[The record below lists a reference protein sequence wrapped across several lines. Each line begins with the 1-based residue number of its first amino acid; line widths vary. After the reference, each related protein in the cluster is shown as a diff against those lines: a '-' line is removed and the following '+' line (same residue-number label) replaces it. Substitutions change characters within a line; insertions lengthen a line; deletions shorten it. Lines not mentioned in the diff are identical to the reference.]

1 MSPKQSALAFHPS
14 RLRRPAAALALL
26 GGLLWPSAA
35 LARQAPPPAPATPA
49 TPALP
54 AEPTQVI
61 EIMGMPVPGP
71 RVSEDIEPAKRAIE
85 RMVIAYRQAP
95 VLIDELRLQEVYL
108 RQPQPEVLGRVIL
121 GPGTDCVIES
131 PRSRVVALGD
141 RFYYETESIRS
152 RYVDAPLEENLA
164 VSMRNIMQ
172 TRPGLGWHINA
183 RYGQTMDELFF
194 SLSFGLPEP
203 PRITGYERTTLR
215 DGRDVHR
222 VTLQAESGWSV
233 LTIDAKT
240 DLLLAIDSDYEPAG
254 APIENFR
261 ITRHMRSNATILEEL
276 PEPISFDPRDR
287 TAVSTRPA
295 FIGRTVVGTPVELAF
310 KPGEV
315 VRMPALFTLEGMPFD
330 LEERRG
336 RVQVIVAWNLGS
348 VQFRRELVPV
358 LSIRDFCKQ
367 VPGDVPVDMWLLN
380 TREETE
386 TTESGGGKWD
396 AVFDF
401 WSSRDYEIDCLFDDT
416 DAAAEML
423 GIRELPVAIVI
434 DGAGRLVGT
443 QGGLDSSW
451 PGMVREL
458 VNTAVRNSA
467 DAE

>member
-1 MSPKQSALAFHPS
+1 MSPQRSAFASHPS
-14 RLRRPAAALALL
+14 RRFRPAVAIALV
-26 GGLLWPSAA
+26 GGLLWPAA
-35 LARQAPPPAPATPA
+35 AIARQAPPPPPAPAS
-49 TPALP
+49 P
-54 AEPTQVI
+54 AEPTEVI
-61 EIMGMPVPGP
+61 EIMGLPVPGP
-71 RVSEDIEPAKRAIE
+71 RVSEDIEPGKRAIE
-85 RMVIAYRQAP
+85 RMVLAYRQAP
-95 VLIDELRLQEVYL
+95 ALIDELRLQEVYL
-108 RQPQPEVLGRVIL
+108 RQAQPEVRGRVIL

-131 PRSRVVALGD
+131 PRSRMVALGD
-141 RFYYETESIRS
+141 RFYFESQAIRS
-152 RYVDAPLEENLA
+152 RYVDAPLNRNLA
-164 VSMRNIMQ
+164 VTMRELMQ

-183 RYGQTMDELFF
+183 RYGETMDELFF

-203 PRITGYERTTLR
+203 PTITGYERATLP

-233 LTIDAKT
+233 LTIDAET
-240 DLLLAIDSDYEPAG
+240 DLLLAIDADYEPAG

-261 ITRHMRSNATILEEL
+261 ITRHMRSNARILDEL

-287 TAVSTRPA
+287 TAVSTRVA
-295 FIGRTVVGTPVELAF
+295 FTGRTLVGAPVELTF

-315 VRMPALFTLEGMPFD
+315 VEMPELFTLEGMPFD

-336 RVQVIVAWNLGS
+336 RVQLIVAWNLGS

-358 LSIRDFCKQ
+358 LAMRDFCKQ

-380 TREETE
+380 TRETTE
-386 TTESGGGKWD
+386 TTETGGGKWD
-396 AVFDF
+396 AVFEF

-416 DAAAEML
+416 DAAAERL
-423 GIRELPVAIVI
+423 GIRDLPVAIVI

-451 PGMVREL
+451 PELVREL